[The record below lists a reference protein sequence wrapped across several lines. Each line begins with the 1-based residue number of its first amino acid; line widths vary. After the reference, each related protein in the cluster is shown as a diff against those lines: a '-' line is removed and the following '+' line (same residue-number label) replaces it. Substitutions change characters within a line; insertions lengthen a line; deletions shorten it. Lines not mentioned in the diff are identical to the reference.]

1 MTVAEELVDV
11 RGRRVWVA
19 SSGDGPPLVY
29 LHGSGDLDGW
39 GPALSLL
46 AGDFT
51 VYRPDHPGFNRSDDD
66 PGVDSVLDLA
76 FSYLD
81 LLDALG
87 LDRAHLVGLS
97 LGGWIAAQ
105 LAVLAP
111 DRVSKL
117 VLADAA
123 GLRVAVAAPDIFT
136 LNPVE
141 TAALVNHQPDVRE
154 AAVAA
159 AGQIA
164 ADPELFQRYLRNRM
178 ATAHLAWNPYLH
190 DPKLEGRL
198 HHITAP
204 VLIIWGAHDR
214 VLPVECASTWQSS
227 LPGARLEI
235 IEDAGHRPNAEQPA
249 AFASLVKEF
258 LTERAAGRGAAWTE
272 ERGTSDEGRRRLQGA
287 RRRAGD
293 TA

>member
-1 MTVAEELVDV
+1 MTTMTVSEDLIDV

-66 PGVDSVLDLA
+66 PSADCVLDVA
-76 FSYLD
+76 FGYLD

-87 LDRAHLVGLS
+87 LDRVHLAGSS

-105 LAVLAP
+105 VAVLAP
-111 DRVSKL
+111 DRVRTL

-123 GLRVAVAAPDIFT
+123 GLRAPGSVTDIFT
-136 LNPVE
+136 LDPVQS
-141 TAALVNHQPDVRE
+141 ASLANHRPEVRA

-159 AGQIA
+159 AEQITG
-164 ADPELFQRYLRNRM
+164 DPELFQRYLRNRM

-190 DPKLEGRL
+190 DPKLGGRL
-198 HHITAP
+198 HRITAP
-204 VLIIWGAHDR
+204 VLIIWGGHDQL
-214 VLPVECASTWQSS
+214 LPVDGAREWQSA

-235 IEDAGHRPNAEQPA
+235 IADAGHRPQAEQPA
-249 AFASLVKEF
+249 VFASLVKEF
-258 LTERAAGRGAAWTE
+258 LT
-272 ERGTSDEGRRRLQGA
+272 
-287 RRRAGD
+287 
-293 TA
+293 

>member
-1 MTVAEELVDV
+1 MSTMTVAEDFADV

-66 PGVDSVLDLA
+66 PSVDSVLDLT

-81 LLDALG
+81 VLDALG
-87 LDRAHLVGLS
+87 LDRVHLVGLS

-123 GLRVAVAAPDIFT
+123 GLRAPGSVTDIFA
-136 LNPVE
+136 LDPVQS
-141 TAALVNHQPDVRE
+141 ASLLNHQPEVR
-154 AAVAA
+154 AA
-159 AGQIA
+159 AMAAAEQITG
-164 ADPELFQRYLRNRM
+164 DPELFQRYLRNRI

-190 DPKLEGRL
+190 DPKLAGRL
-198 HHITAP
+198 HRITAP
-204 VLIIWGAHDR
+204 VLILWGAHDR
-214 VLPVECASTWQSS
+214 LLPVEAARQWQSA
-227 LPGARLEI
+227 LPGAQLEI
-235 IEDAGHRPNAEQPA
+235 IDDAGHRPQAEQPA
-249 AFASLVKEF
+249 VFASLVREF
-258 LTERAAGRGAAWTE
+258 LA
-272 ERGTSDEGRRRLQGA
+272 
-287 RRRAGD
+287 
-293 TA
+293 

>member
-1 MTVAEELVDV
+1 MTTMTVAEDFVDV
-11 RGRRVWVA
+11 RGRRLWMA
-19 SSGDGPPLVY
+19 SAGDGPPLVY
-29 LHGSGDLDGW
+29 LHGAGDLDGW

-66 PGVDSVLDLA
+66 PSVDSVLDLA

-87 LDRAHLVGLS
+87 LDRAHLVGHS
-97 LGGWIAAQ
+97 LGGWTAAQ
-105 LAVLAP
+105 IAVLAP

-117 VLADAA
+117 VLVDPA
-123 GLRVAVAAPDIFT
+123 GLRVTVAAPDMFT

-141 TAALVNHQPDVRE
+141 SASLVNHQADVRA

-159 AGQIA
+159 AEQLP
-164 ADPELFQRYLRNRM
+164 ADPELFQRFLRNRM

-198 HHITAP
+198 HRIKAP

-214 VLPVECASTWQSS
+214 LLPVECARTWQSA

-235 IEDAGHRPNAEQPA
+235 INDAGHRPPTEQPA
-249 AFASLVKEF
+249 VFAKLVKEF
-258 LTERAAGRGAAWTE
+258 LT
-272 ERGTSDEGRRRLQGA
+272 
-287 RRRAGD
+287 
-293 TA
+293 

>member
-1 MTVAEELVDV
+1 VSTMTVSEDLVDV

-29 LHGSGDLDGW
+29 LHGAGDLDGW

-46 AGDFT
+46 AADFT

-66 PGVDSVLDLA
+66 PSVDSVLDLA

-81 LLDALG
+81 LLDALS
-87 LDRAHLVGLS
+87 LDRVRLVGHS
-97 LGGWIAAQ
+97 LGGWTAAQ
-105 LAVLAP
+105 LAVLVP
-111 DRVSKL
+111 ERVTRL
-117 VLADAA
+117 VLADPA
-123 GLRVAVAAPDIFT
+123 GLRAPGAVPDMFT
-136 LNPVE
+136 LNPVQSAE
-141 TAALVNHQPDVRE
+141 LANHQADARA

-164 ADPELFQRYLRNRM
+164 DDPELFQRYLRNRM

-190 DPKLEGRL
+190 DPKLAGRL
-198 HHITAP
+198 HHVTAP

-214 VLPVECASTWQSS
+214 LLPVDCAREWQSA

-235 IEDAGHRPNAEQPA
+235 VDDAGHRPQAEQPA
-249 AFASLVKEF
+249 VFAKLVKEF
-258 LTERAAGRGAAWTE
+258 LA
-272 ERGTSDEGRRRLQGA
+272 
-287 RRRAGD
+287 
-293 TA
+293 